1 VRSFL
6 DRIVLL
12 HGERPRPPTRL
23 TRREHQVLTV
33 AATGAS
39 NAEIAAELVIAPGTV
54 KKHLD
59 NIYEKLG
66 AANRTQAV
74 TRMQEVD
81 AGHPLGVP

>member
-1 VRSFL
+1 
-6 DRIVLL
+6 
-12 HGERPRPPTRL
+12 
-23 TRREHQVLTV
+23 VLTV